1 MRSLKLKFK
10 IKIARKLKSFL
21 QKLIIEDQHLNSDSE
36 LSPKK

>member
-21 QKLIIEDQHLNSDSE
+21 QKLIIEDQHLISDNK
-36 LSPKK
+36 LTTKK